1 MGPPAEALG
10 LQAGL
15 GSVRV
20 GLKSH
25 SLGDDLFSMRRTGP
39 TTPARFAR
47 AGILLLGVF
56 LAVAACNAVLGLN
69 AGPLRGF
76 LEKWSYNVVLLGA
89 ALICT
94 GRGLVGDSR
103 RRVWFLLGGSMLL
116 WSLGNVYYSV
126 ALWDKEII
134 PVPSWSDVFWIA
146 FYPGAYL
153 SLLKLLRYRTVTPGG
168 GLWLDG
174 AIGGLAIAAAAVAFV
189 FDQLLIASGSDTL
202 SVATNLAYPVADTAL
217 VMLTVAVIGLN
228 GWQLQRGWLLLG
240 LGFVTFGVIDS
251 IYLVGVADGT
261 WVPGNIGEAGW
272 PLAMLLLAS
281 AAWAEPTDEE
291 TDRVYGMR
299 LLLVPSLFAAIALW
313 VLVYDHFI
321 RVHVLALALATAALV
336 LVIARMALTF
346 RDNLRQLGE
355 REQQAL
361 TDALT
366 GLGNRRKLY
375 ADLADLPDN
384 QTFLLVLFDLNG
396 FKDYN
401 DRFGHPA
408 GDALL
413 IRVGERLRDALN
425 SSGHAYRL
433 GGDEFCTLTS
443 HAGGQEE
450 AVSARLAAALSEQGE
465 GFSIAAS
472 FGCATVDGGVSHPPD
487 ALRSAD
493 RQMYADKHRGRAT
506 AARQSADVLAKALR
520 ERNLDLS
527 HHLDEVAHLARL
539 VGNRI
544 GMVAGDLEAT
554 VRAAELH
561 DVGKVAIPDEILL
574 KSGPLTASERTFIE
588 QHTIMGERILAAAPA
603 LADVGR
609 LVRHSHERFDGEGYP
624 DRLEGEEIPLG
635 SRVIHVCDAYE
646 AMTSDRPYKRA
657 MSVEAA
663 LSELRRCKYEQ
674 FDGAI
679 VDVFCLLIEENA
691 EEPRFSETPMGQA
704 VAENF
709 AEVLAGSES
718 NTAI

>member
-1 MGPPAEALG
+1 L
-10 LQAGL
+10 
-15 GSVRV
+15 R
-20 GLKSH
+20 
-25 SLGDDLFSMRRTGP
+25 DDVFLMSRTGP

-56 LAVAACNAVLGLN
+56 LAVAACNAVLGLD

-76 LEKWSYNVVLLGA
+76 LEKWSYNVVLVGA

-134 PVPSWSDVFWIA
+134 PVPSWSDAFWIA

-189 FDQLLIASGSDTL
+189 FDQLLIASGSDIL

-281 AAWAEPTDEE
+281 AAWAQSTGEE

-313 VLVYDHFI
+313 VLVYDHFD

-355 REQQAL
+355 REEQAL

-413 IRVGERLRDALN
+413 TRVGERLRDAVN

-443 HAGGQEE
+443 PARGQEE
-450 AVSARLAAALSEQGE
+450 AVSARLAAAFSEQGE

-472 FGCATVDGGVSHPPD
+472 YGCATVEGGVSHPPD

-493 RQMYADKHRGRAT
+493 RRMYADKHRGRAT

-544 GMVAGDLEAT
+544 GMAAGDLEAT

-609 LVRHSHERFDGEGYP
+609 LVRHSHERYDGEGYP

-679 VDVFCLLIEENA
+679 VDVFCSLIEENA
-691 EEPRFSETPMGQA
+691 EEPRFSETPTGQA

-718 NTAI
+718 HTAI

>member
-1 MGPPAEALG
+1 MAPGSRGMGRRYPG
-10 LQAGL
+10 
-15 GSVRV
+15 RRFR
-20 GLKSH
+20 LKSEA
-25 SLGDDLFSMRRTGP
+25 LGDDLFSMNR

-47 AGILLLGVF
+47 GGILLLGVL
-56 LAVAACNAVLGLN
+56 LAVAACNAILELD

-76 LEKWSYNVVLLGA
+76 VEKWSYNVVLVGA
-89 ALICT
+89 SLICI
-94 GRGLVGDSR
+94 GRGLVGDAR
-103 RRVWFLLGGSMLL
+103 RRVWFLLGSSMLL

-134 PVPSWSDVFWIA
+134 PVPSWSDAFWIA
-146 FYPGAYL
+146 FYPGVYL
-153 SLLKLLRYRTVTPGG
+153 SLLKLLRYRTVTPGS

-174 AIGGLAIAAAAVAFV
+174 AIGGLAVASVAVAFV
-189 FDQLLIASGSDTL
+189 FDQLLIASGSNFL

-281 AAWAEPTDEE
+281 AAWTESIDEE

-313 VLVYDHFI
+313 VLVYDHFV
-321 RVHVLALALATAALV
+321 RVHVLALALATAALG

-346 RDNLRQLGE
+346 RDNLRQLRQ
-355 REQQAL
+355 REEQAL
-361 TDALT
+361 SDALT

-375 ADLADLPDN
+375 ADLADLPER

-413 IRVGERLRDALN
+413 TRVGERLRAAVD
-425 SSGHAYRL
+425 SSGQAYRL

-443 HAGGQEE
+443 HDGVREE
-450 AVSARLAAALSEQGE
+450 AVSARLAAAFSEQGE
-465 GFSIAAS
+465 GFSITAS
-472 FGCATVDGGVSHPPD
+472 YGCATVEGGVSHPPD
-487 ALRSAD
+487 ALRFAD
-493 RQMYADKHRGRAT
+493 RRMYADKHRGRAT

-539 VGNRI
+539 VGTKI
-544 GMVAGDLEAT
+544 GMTAGDLEAT

-574 KSGPLTASERTFIE
+574 KSGPLTPSERIFIE

-609 LVRHSHERFDGEGYP
+609 LVRHSHERFDGDGYP
-624 DRLEGEEIPLG
+624 DRLAGEEIPLG

-663 LSELRRCKYEQ
+663 LAELRRCKYEQ

-679 VDVFCLLIEENA
+679 VDVFCSLIEENA
-691 EEPRFSETPMGQA
+691 KEPRLSETPTGRA

-709 AEVLAGSES
+709 AEVLAASES
-718 NTAI
+718 PSAI